1 LGSQAKPANDGR
13 ANVGRP
19 RNDATQRSLTS
30 AQDPAAEAA
39 QEAGLVYTTD
49 VEPGLRRVRKGKGFI
64 YLEPDGKPG
73 PRPRDAESHPI
84 AHHPS
89 RVGSRVD
96 HKPSARSLRADEA
109 AVVALLKQSMGRKA
123 RA

>member
-39 QEAGLVYTTD
+39 QEAGLVYSTD
-49 VEPGLRRVRKGKGFI
+49 VEPAFAASRKGKGFI
-64 YLEPDGKPG
+64 YLEPDGKQVRDRVTLNRIQSLTIP
-73 PRPRDAESHPI
+73 PRGITCVLPVHR
-84 AHHPS
+84 
-89 RVGSRVD
+89 RR
-96 HKPSARSLRADEA
+96 R
-109 AVVALLKQSMGRKA
+109 
-123 RA
+123 